1 MPLVE
6 KSALV
11 PYSAQQMYEL
21 VTNIDQYP
29 EFLPW
34 CSGAVVL
41 QKTPDSVTAKLEIS
55 FKGIRQSFTTCNTH
69 KSASVIDMRLVDGPF
84 KQLTGRWQFIALQDK
99 ASKVCLFLEYEFSNA
114 LLDKLIGPVFGM
126 VSNSLVDGFIQR
138 AETIYG

>member
-11 PYSAQQMYEL
+11 PYSVQQMYEL

-29 EFLPW
+29 DFLPW

-41 QKTPDSVTAKLEIS
+41 QKTADSVTAKLDIS

-69 KSASVIDMRLVDGPF
+69 KSTSLIEMRLVEGPF
-84 KQLTGRWQFIALQDK
+84 KRLTGRWQFLPLQDK
-99 ASKVCLFLEYEFSNA
+99 ACKVCLFLEYEFSNL
-114 LLDKLIGPVFGM
+114 LLDKLIGPVFGI
-126 VSNSLVDGFIQR
+126 VSSSLVDSFIER
-138 AETIYG
+138 AQAIYG